1 MGEMEMRNVEQNRA
15 ATRIGRLGGRVI
27 AGLRSQEPAATTIER
42 RRNPLAASEAEA
54 NQILAETWG
63 WS

>member
-1 MGEMEMRNVEQNRA
+1 MGEMEMRRVELA
-15 ATRIGRLGGRVI
+15 SSSTRIGRLGGRI
-27 AGLRSQEPAATTIER
+27 AAGLRSQMPAATASDR

-54 NQILAETWG
+54 TQILAETWG